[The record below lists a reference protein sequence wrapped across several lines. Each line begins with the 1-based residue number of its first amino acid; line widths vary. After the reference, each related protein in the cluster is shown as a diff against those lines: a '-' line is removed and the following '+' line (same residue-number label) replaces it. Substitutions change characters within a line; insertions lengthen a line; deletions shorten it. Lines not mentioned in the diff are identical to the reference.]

1 MSLFEF
7 YKLLDNNLD
16 GFVTIDEWKSRLD
29 QVQKYSE
36 EIKDGLFAFIDKDKI
51 GMIDYKTFLKTLKYA
66 TQIGE
71 IVFDDEKEKE
81 EDEWAWGQKQL
92 QLMKEWFQRESI
104 SVEDA
109 FRVIDHDF
117 DGFIK
122 KNDIDHFIKNV
133 L

>member
-16 GFVTIDEWKSRLD
+16 GFVTIDEWKGRLD